1 MSLRQLPLPRTR
13 RCARGAVSVM
23 AALLIATVAIAALV
37 SIDVGHVFMRQ
48 RQLQNMVDLAAMSA
62 AQQLKR
68 ADSPTMATP
77 DQTQLNNAVLGTV
90 ANISAKNGYPSGSA
104 LGCGEATGGKADAM
118 TACLGMW
125 DPTANAAPRYFSAN
139 YAPEKESPNAVRVQ
153 ATQTVPI
160 LFVLPGGAGRQLYAE
175 AVASGSPPVASFTL
189 GSGVLTADTAKSLL
203 APLLGNA
210 LAASIDWNGLLNTTV
225 TVDQL
230 RLQAKAGTVQG
241 LLGTTMALGDFY
253 ALVLDAAGRNRVL
266 DAWLQGVPA
275 TLGISAAAATV
286 KLNQLLDLDLLAPTG
301 SSAAQVGL
309 NVAHLIL
316 AGAQVASANAALS
329 ATVPIPALPLG
340 LGGATA
346 SLKVISPPV
355 TAVGPARQLSDGS
368 WQTSAHTSQVS
379 LKVSAEVNVGALAPL
394 ANIKLTLPLHISV
407 GKARANL
414 KALQCAA
421 RPEDRLAILEVKPSV
436 LTVCLTDQ
444 CTASKVSIGQASAL
458 TIPLLDL
465 VVVDDPQTRSIG
477 QEVKDIALAPG
488 GHKPLQSDTPLTG
501 ILTQVLALK
510 VAPEVV
516 GVQVLPTM
524 DFSAILLPVIAPLD
538 TLLTSLLLSLGIQLG
553 TADLWLHSID
563 CNNSELVY

>member
-1 MSLRQLPLPRTR
+1 MSLRQPPVPRTR
-13 RCARGAVSVM
+13 RSARGAVSVM
-23 AALLIATVAIAALV
+23 AAVLIATVAIAALV

-77 DQTQLNNAVLGTV
+77 DQTNLNNAVLGTV
-90 ANISAKNGYPSGSA
+90 ANISAKNGYPAGSA

-118 TACLGMW
+118 MACLGMW
-125 DPTANAAPRYFSAN
+125 DPAVNAAPRHFTSTYTAD
-139 YAPEKESPNAVRVQ
+139 KESPNAVRVQ

-175 AVASGSPPVASFTL
+175 AVASGSPPVASFSL
-189 GSGVLTADTAKSLL
+189 GSGVLTADTAKSVL

-225 TVDQL
+225 TLDQL
-230 RLQAKAGTVQG
+230 RIQAKAGTVQG
-241 LLGTTMALGDFY
+241 LLGTTVALADFY
-253 ALVLDAAGRNRVL
+253 ALILEAAGRNRVV
-266 DAWLQGVPA
+266 DAWVLNVPA
-275 TLGISAAAATV
+275 KLGAAAATV
-286 KLNQLLDLDLLAPTG
+286 RLDQLLDLDLLAPTG

-309 NVAHLIL
+309 NVAQLIL

-329 ATVPIPALPLG
+329 ATVPVPALPLG

-368 WQTSAHTSQVS
+368 WQTSANTSQVS
-379 LKVSAEVNVGALAPL
+379 LKVSAEINVGALAPL
-394 ANIKLTLPLHISV
+394 ANIKLNLPLHISV

-436 LTVCLTDQ
+436 LTVCMTDQ

-465 VVVDDPQTRSIG
+465 VVVDDPKTRSIG
-477 QEVKDIALAPG
+477 QEVTDVALAPG
-488 GHKPLQSDTPLTG
+488 GHKSLQSDTPLTG

-510 VAPEVV
+510 VAPEVM

-538 TLLTSLLLSLGIQLG
+538 TLLTSLLLSLGIRLG
-553 TADLWLHSID
+553 NADLWVHSID
-563 CNNSELVY
+563 CNNAELVY